1 MLQIC
6 ERFLK
11 RWRIFKIV
19 VHGLQKVQG
28 GLVTLVGVCDISC
41 APFGIAGGT
50 RDVTECYRR
59 FQFGQD
65 KVRLSL
71 LYLVKYSFDLP
82 LVVVHELL
90 SLPEPG
96 IMHP

>member
-1 MLQIC
+1 
-6 ERFLK
+6 
-11 RWRIFKIV
+11 
-19 VHGLQKVQG
+19 
-28 GLVTLVGVCDISC
+28 
-41 APFGIAGGT
+41 
-50 RDVTECYRR
+50 
-59 FQFGQD
+59 
-65 KVRLSL
+65 LSL